1 MQKIKLGLV
10 RLLMRELVWLISSLV
25 FIILVFGIIKSLPYK
40 YNPIYY
46 VNNYFLIEPMVENP
60 LLAETI
66 FGKIGIRYRNDIVD
80 NGVIFFGQ
88 LHREADSTEIGK
100 RVQLT
105 GLIDIKSFKA
115 MQKNDDCSICTDYQD
130 KQFYYKILDMSDGV
144 YLHIYG
150 VESSKK

>member
-1 MQKIKLGLV
+1 MQKIKPGLV
-10 RLLMRELVWLISSLV
+10 KLLMRELVWLISSLV
-25 FIILVFGIIKSLPYK
+25 FVIIAFGIIKSLPYK

-46 VNNYFLIEPMVENP
+46 LKNYIFIEPMVDNP

-66 FGKIGIRYRNDIVD
+66 FGKIGIRYRNDSVD

-88 LHREADSTEIGK
+88 LHRKSDSSEIGK
-100 RVQLT
+100 RVELT

-130 KQFYYKILDMSDGV
+130 KQFYYKILEMSDGV
-144 YLHIYG
+144 NLHIYG
-150 VESSKK
+150 VEASKK